1 MQAAPRE
8 GVSLREGLTT
18 SSTRPRLTFSARS
31 AGKSTLARQ
40 WLGLKAVG
48 QHLGELSRLVAKG
61 VLPHS
66 STTILQ
72 AVSILR

>member
-1 MQAAPRE
+1 MRE
-8 GVSLREGLTT
+8 ALQEGASLQGASITR
-18 SSTRPRLTFSARS
+18 STRRLSAFSARS

-48 QHLGELSRLVAKG
+48 QHLGEQSRLVAKG

-72 AVSILR
+72 AVSTSR